1 MKEEKGIT
9 LTSLVIY
16 VIVMIIVIGV
26 MSSITNNFYNN
37 TGDINATVQEIVEF
51 NKFNTYFLKEVKL
64 NGNAVDKFN
73 EAGEKPYIL
82 FASGNS
88 FMFSD
93 NKIYYNDIEIC
104 KNVTDASFELVS
116 QDIDDNENAKSNE
129 TIIRAELNFENYSK
143 SINYKIES
151 IY

>member
-26 MSSITNNFYNN
+26 MSSIINNFYSN
-37 TGDINATVQEIVEF
+37 TGDVHSAVQEIVEF

-64 NGNAVDKFN
+64 QGNAVDKFN
-73 EAGEKPYIL
+73 TEDENPYIL
-82 FASGNS
+82 FTSGNS
-88 FMFSD
+88 FMFDD
-93 NKIYYNDIEIC
+93 NKIYYNNIEIC
-104 KNVTDASFELVS
+104 RNVTDANFEFVTYT
-116 QDIDDNENAKSNE
+116 DENGEIKTDE
-129 TIIRAELNFENYSK
+129 TIIKVELNFENYSK
-143 SINYKIES
+143 SINYKVES

>member
-26 MSSITNNFYNN
+26 MSSIINNFYSN
-37 TGDINATVQEIVEF
+37 TGDVHSAVQEIVEF

-64 NGNAVDKFN
+64 QENAVDKFN
-73 EAGEKPYIL
+73 TEDENPYIL
-82 FASGNS
+82 FTSGNS
-88 FMFSD
+88 FMFDD
-93 NKIYYNDIEIC
+93 NKIYYNNIQIC
-104 KNVTDASFELVS
+104 RNVTDANFEFVTYT
-116 QDIDDNENAKSNE
+116 DENGEPKTDE
-129 TIIRAELNFENYSK
+129 TIIKVELNFENYSK

-151 IY
+151 MY